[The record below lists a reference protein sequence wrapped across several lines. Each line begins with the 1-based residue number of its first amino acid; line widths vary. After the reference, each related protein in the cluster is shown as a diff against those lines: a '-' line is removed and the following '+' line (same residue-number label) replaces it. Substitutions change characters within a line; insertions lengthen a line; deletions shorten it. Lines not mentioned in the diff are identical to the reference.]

1 MGLAA
6 ILLLLLLMR
15 SGETAPVAPTP
26 ARRSPPRRGRPRPP
40 IVVYPTPPKPA
51 PAPPVVVTP
60 TPPKPPAP
68 INPATSTKTP
78 PWPAVVPKGL
88 PPFPGAGWTPD
99 QPPSPAVVQRAW
111 ALLAPL
117 WQKGGGRPG
126 ATQTEQTAGRWI
138 TYQAVQMAQGK
149 RGVVAF
155 KLRQPVATTADTGTS
170 PSAFA

>member
-1 MGLAA
+1 MTGLAE
-6 ILLLLLLMR
+6 LLLLLMLMR
-15 SGETAPVAPTP
+15 TEAPAAPTP
-26 ARRSPPRRGRPRPP
+26 QPVRPTPPRRRRQPRPP

-51 PAPPVVVTP
+51 QPPVVVTP
-60 TPPKPPAP
+60 TPAKPPPA

-78 PWPAVVPKGL
+78 PWPSVVPKGL
-88 PPFPGAGWTPD
+88 PAFPGSGWTPD

-117 WQKGGGRPG
+117 WQKNGGRPG

-138 TYQAVQMAQGK
+138 TYQAVQMTGGK
-149 RGVVAF
+149 KGVVAF
-155 KLRQPVATTADTGTS
+155 RLTNPAGTS